1 MVLNKGLTQIL
12 AGTVAGLA
20 VSSAVARL
28 MASHI
33 WGVST
38 MDAWTFS
45 VVATVVILVGLMAS
59 VFPARRATHVDPLVS
74 LHYE

>member
-1 MVLNKGLTQIL
+1 MVLKKGLTLIV

-20 VSSAVARL
+20 VSSAVMRL
-28 MASHI
+28 MASQI

-38 MDAWTFS
+38 MDPWTFS
-45 VVATVVILVGLMAS
+45 VVATLVVIVGLTAS
-59 VFPARRATHVDPLVS
+59 LFPAHRATQVDPLVS